1 MRRLLLMSQHFP
13 AELPW
18 GYSVHQTYTY
28 TLAHAHACTYTHTH
42 TVTHP
47 PTHIYIYIDIDMY
60 IGKQGGERGMQ
71 VGSMNEE
78 SQVSGCDNITFNYTN
93 QETV

>member
-1 MRRLLLMSQHFP
+1 MHI
-13 AELPW
+13 
-18 GYSVHQTYTY
+18 H
-28 TLAHAHACTYTHTH
+28 THTH

-71 VGSMNEE
+71 VVSMNEE
-78 SQVSGCDNITFNYTN
+78 SQVRVAIT
-93 QETV
+93 